1 MIMVR
6 IYNELSQ
13 LKTFQERFEYL
24 KLDCKVGVPTFGNE
38 RYLNQYL
45 YQNNARWKRTRRE
58 VLLRDNG
65 MDLGVDGY
73 EVSGF
78 MIVHHM
84 NPITIDDILN
94 DNPDIFNPEY
104 LISCS
109 HNTHNAIH
117 YGNQQSLIPRMAER
131 SPNDMCPWRK

>member
-1 MIMVR
+1 MIKT
-6 IYNELSQ
+6 YSELSR

-24 KLDCKVGVPTFGNE
+24 KLDCRIGAPTFGND

-45 YQNNARWKRTRRE
+45 YQNNARWKRVRRE
-58 VLLRDNG
+58 VLMRDNS

-73 EVSGF
+73 EVMGF

-84 NPITIDDILN
+84 NPITVDDILN
-94 DNPDIFNPEY
+94 DNPDIFNLEY

-117 YGNQQSLIPRMAER
+117 YGNQQSLIPQMTER
-131 SPNDMCPWRK
+131 SPNDTCPWR

>member
-1 MIMVR
+1 MIKT
-6 IYNELSQ
+6 YSELSR
-13 LKTFQERFEYL
+13 LKTFHERFEYL
-24 KLDCKVGVPTFGNE
+24 KLDCRIGVPTFGND

-45 YQNNARWKRTRRE
+45 YQNNARWKRVRRE
-58 VLLRDNG
+58 VLMRDNS

-73 EVSGF
+73 EVMGF

-84 NPITIDDILN
+84 NPITVDDILN
-94 DNPDIFNPEY
+94 DNPDIFNLEY

-117 YGNQQSLIPRMAER
+117 YGNQQSLIPQMAER
-131 SPNDMCPWRK
+131 SPNDTCPWR

>member
-1 MIMVR
+1 MIKT
-6 IYNELSQ
+6 YSELSR

-24 KLDCKVGVPTFGNE
+24 KLDCRIGVPTFGND

-45 YQNNARWKRTRRE
+45 YQNNARWKRVRRE
-58 VLLRDNG
+58 VLMRDNS

-73 EVSGF
+73 EVMGF

-84 NPITIDDILN
+84 NPITVDDILN
-94 DNPDIFNPEY
+94 DNPDIFNLEY

-117 YGNQQSLIPRMAER
+117 YGNQQSLIPQMTER
-131 SPNDMCPWRK
+131 SPNDTCPWR